1 MVSAVYKGAIMIKLV
16 LPFIPPTSNHTQGM
30 AYSPKLKRTIQ
41 FNKPEYNKFKEDV
54 KACVQ
59 AQLGDRLDELKALL
73 SEPHRV
79 HIWIYSKR
87 VCTKSSKY
95 KKINEKFGDEDNFK
109 KPTYDAIHPIVDAN
123 DAYVVH
129 GVCRKIWWDNDE
141 DLTIIEFFPD
151 SPFRDAR
158 LEAM

>member
-1 MVSAVYKGAIMIKLV
+1 MIKLH
-16 LPFIPPTSNHTQGM
+16 LPFVPITSNHTQGM
-30 AYSPKLKRTIQ
+30 AYSRLKRRTIQ
-41 FNKPEYNKFKEDV
+41 YNKPEYNKFKKDV
-54 KACVQ
+54 EACVQ

-95 KKINEKFGDEDNFK
+95 QKINEKFGDEDNFK
-109 KPTYDAIHPIVDAN
+109 KPTYDAIHPLVGAN

-129 GVCRKIWWDNDE
+129 GVCRKIWWDRDD

-151 SPFRDAR
+151 SPFVDAR
-158 LEAM
+158 IML